1 MNEIRSIF
9 ENNMNRVLSKK
20 GYIFLTIT
28 FLSISI
34 ALAIF
39 FTVKFE
45 MQANVAYVGKMDSY
59 VSIQGINLVQ
69 VNKMPAMS
77 EFVTKKYDA
86 VITPVGNGEL
96 EVKTIRGSEFKKELE
111 KTIQKN
117 NNIPFQSKRKI
128 GTAILGYTCMFILI
142 STVMFMSFYAEE
154 REKGMFTRIVSSKIY
169 IANYLLG
176 HIIFTFFM
184 LYIPTILVL
193 IIEKNM
199 FKVDIG
205 FSYLQYSFLI
215 GLLILFG
222 ISFSLFMSTVVNKI
236 DNAVSI
242 SSSIIVLTS
251 ILSGVFFTVK
261 EKGTIFDWIVSLFPQ
276 KQYLLFAESI
286 ENGNRF
292 VNSVGHLL
300 YILVIIAVFFA
311 LSIWLNRKKVI
322 LGKI

>member
-96 EVKTIRGSEFKKELE
+96 EVKTIRGSEFKK
-111 KTIQKN
+111 N
-117 NNIPFQSKRKI
+117 
-128 GTAILGYTCMFILI
+128 
-142 STVMFMSFYAEE
+142 
-154 REKGMFTRIVSSKIY
+154 
-169 IANYLLG
+169 
-176 HIIFTFFM
+176 
-184 LYIPTILVL
+184 
-193 IIEKNM
+193 
-199 FKVDIG
+199 
-205 FSYLQYSFLI
+205 
-215 GLLILFG
+215 
-222 ISFSLFMSTVVNKI
+222 
-236 DNAVSI
+236 
-242 SSSIIVLTS
+242 
-251 ILSGVFFTVK
+251 
-261 EKGTIFDWIVSLFPQ
+261 
-276 KQYLLFAESI
+276 
-286 ENGNRF
+286 
-292 VNSVGHLL
+292 
-300 YILVIIAVFFA
+300 
-311 LSIWLNRKKVI
+311 
-322 LGKI
+322 